1 MAYNSVY
8 FKKLDEVKASASKAF
23 DAEKY
28 ARDYFDKKLVKALD
42 SVLDINILRIMLLAD
57 QGKTFNRYSHALGI
71 GNLRYFLVKGVGEI
85 TDISE
90 NTVTVVSKTDNDL
103 HRSYNIATE
112 FVYGNE
118 IRDAS
123 GLINL
128 NEFPHTADFNNVS
141 AEIDKIVRSEVL
153 PPFKSNAKKGEI
165 VQFVGAIE
173 LNSQHLN
180 VDNIE
185 IIPISLKIIS
195 NK

>member
-1 MAYNSVY
+1 MAKKTLKYILGLVALFLVAYNSVY

-23 DAEKY
+23 DSEKY

-128 NEFPHTADFNNVS
+128 NEFNNTADFNNVS

-153 PPFKSNAKKGEI
+153 PPFKSNAKKGKLYNLL
-165 VQFVGAIE
+165 AR
-173 LNSQHLN
+173 
-180 VDNIE
+180 
-185 IIPISLKIIS
+185 
-195 NK
+195 